1 MSLICEQNASI
12 CLTSGFHQLPATMTE
27 LSLANRHI
35 VVTGGL
41 GVLGRAVGAVLAEHG
56 ARVVLLDRAPAL
68 HVPGVTAVIGGVD
81 LSDPDA
87 ARQAFEQAAERLN
100 GFDGL
105 VNVAGG
111 FRWETL
117 ESGSLESWD
126 ALYAMNLRSTVV
138 ACREALPRLVSAGGS
153 GIVNVGA
160 LAAQKAGMGMGAYA
174 ASKAGVARLT
184 EALAEELKDRGVRVN
199 AVLPSILDTPANRAD
214 MPDADAKRWVPP
226 RSLASVIAFLLSDDA
241 SAVTGAC
248 VPVAG
253 RV

>member
-1 MSLICEQNASI
+1 MSE
-12 CLTSGFHQLPATMTE
+12 H
-27 LSLANRHI
+27 SLANRHI

-41 GVLGRAVGAVLAEHG
+41 GVLGRAVGAVLVEQG
-56 ARVVLLDRAPAL
+56 ARVVLLDRVAAQD
-68 HVPGVTAVIGGVD
+68 VPGITAVIGGID
-81 LSDPDA
+81 LTDPDA
-87 ARQAFEQAAERLN
+87 TRSAFQQASERLQ

-105 VNVAGG
+105 VNAAGG

-117 ESGSLESWD
+117 ERGTLESWD

-138 ACREALPRLVSAGGS
+138 ACREALPRLLAADGS

-184 EALAEELKDRGVRVN
+184 EALAEEVKDRGVRVN
-199 AVLPSILDTPANRAD
+199 AVCPSILDTPANRAD
-214 MPDADAKRWVPP
+214 MPDADTARWVSP
-226 RSLASVIAFLLSDDA
+226 RSLAAVIAFLLSDDA

-248 VPVAG
+248 IPVAG

>member
-1 MSLICEQNASI
+1 MS
-12 CLTSGFHQLPATMTE
+12 E
-27 LSLANRHI
+27 LFLSNRHVI
-35 VVTGGL
+35 VTGGL
-41 GVLGRAVGAVLAEHG
+41 GVLGRAVGAVLAERG
-56 ARVVLLDRAPAL
+56 ARVVLLDRAPAQD
-68 HVPGVTAVIGGVD
+68 VPGMAAVMGGID
-81 LSDPDA
+81 LTDPVATRSAFD
-87 ARQAFEQAAERLN
+87 QASERLG

-117 ESGSLESWD
+117 EAGSLESWD

-138 ACREALPRLVSAGGS
+138 ACREALPRLVAAPGA
-153 GIVNVGA
+153 GIVNIGA
-160 LAAQKAGMGMGAYA
+160 LAAQKAAMGMGAYA

-214 MPDADAKRWVPP
+214 MPDADTTRWVQP
-226 RSLASVIAFLLSDDA
+226 RALASVIAFLLSDEA
-241 SAVTGAC
+241 GAVTGAC
-248 VPVAG
+248 IPVSG

>member
-1 MSLICEQNASI
+1 MSDL
-12 CLTSGFHQLPATMTE
+12 F
-27 LSLANRHI
+27 LSNRHVI
-35 VVTGGL
+35 VTGGL
-41 GVLGRAVGAVLAEHG
+41 GVLGRAVGAVLAERG
-56 ARVVLLDRAPAL
+56 ARVALIDRAPVQD
-68 HVPGVTAVIGGVD
+68 VPGMTAVIGGVD
-81 LSDPDA
+81 LTDPEA
-87 ARQAFEQAAERLN
+87 TRSAFDLAGERLG

-117 ESGSLESWD
+117 ETGSLESWD

-138 ACREALPRLVSAGGS
+138 ACREALPRLITVPGA
-153 GIVNVGA
+153 GIVNIGA
-160 LAAQKAGMGMGAYA
+160 LAAQKAAMGMGAYA

-214 MPDADAKRWVPP
+214 MPDADTTRWVQP
-226 RSLASVIAFLLSDDA
+226 RALASVIAFLLSDGA
-241 SAVTGAC
+241 GAVTGAC
-248 VPVAG
+248 IPVSG

>member
-1 MSLICEQNASI
+1 MSE
-12 CLTSGFHQLPATMTE
+12 H
-27 LSLANRHI
+27 SLANRHL

-41 GVLGRAVGAVLAEHG
+41 GVLGRAVGAVLAEQG
-56 ARVVLLDRAPAL
+56 ARVVLLDRAPGQE
-68 HVPGVTAVIGGVD
+68 VPEMVAVIGGVD
-81 LSDPDA
+81 LTDPEATRSALVRASD
-87 ARQAFEQAAERLN
+87 QLH

-117 ESGSLESWD
+117 EAGSLESWD

-138 ACREALPRLVSAGGS
+138 ACREALPHLLRAPAA

-160 LAAQKAGMGMGAYA
+160 LAAQKAGTGMGAYA

-214 MPDADAKRWVPP
+214 MPDADTTRWVPP
-226 RSLASVIAFLLSDDA
+226 RSLAAVIAFLLSEDA

-248 VPVAG
+248 IPVAG

>member
-1 MSLICEQNASI
+1 M
-12 CLTSGFHQLPATMTE
+12 
-27 LSLANRHI
+27 
-35 VVTGGL
+35 
-41 GVLGRAVGAVLAEHG
+41 LGRAVGAVLAEHG
-56 ARVVLLDRAPAL
+56 ARVVLLDRAPA
-68 HVPGVTAVIGGVD
+68 HDVPGMVAVIGGVD
-81 LSDPDA
+81 LTDPEVTRLAFD
-87 ARQAFEQAAERLN
+87 QASERLQ

-138 ACREALPRLVSAGGS
+138 TCREALPRLVKAAGS

-199 AVLPSILDTPANRAD
+199 AVLPSILDTPTNRAD
-214 MPDADAKRWVPP
+214 MPDADTARWVSP
-226 RSLASVIAFLLSDDA
+226 RSLAAVIAFLLSDDA
-241 SAVTGAC
+241 SDVTGAC